1 MLNVAVGLRRF
12 VVEQGFVGA
21 DDMAAVWV
29 AQQFL
34 RTVFA
39 GQARFAGAA
48 LPFASG
54 TVGEAGKITRIP
66 SGRADEVAGAAARS
80 GDDDEAGIRCC
91 RTFAVQPAV
100 HAVQVR
106 VHELVVRGV
115 ADGVQR
121 GAEVLRKTG
130 SDEAAVCF
138 GVSNGSVVRGEISG
152 GIRTCSGKWRVAVL
166 LDVRAQDS
174 AAIAA

>member
-1 MLNVAVGLRRF
+1 
-12 VVEQGFVGA
+12 
-21 DDMAAVWV
+21 MAAVGV

-54 TVGEAGKITRIP
+54 TVGKAGKIARIP
-66 SGRADEVAGAAARS
+66 SGRADKVAGTAARS
-80 GDDDEAGIRCC
+80 GDDDEAGIRRC
-91 RTFAVQPAV
+91 RAFAVQPAI

-106 VHELVVRGV
+106 VHELVVRSV

-121 GAEVLRKTG
+121 GAEVLRKAG
-130 SDEAAVCF
+130 GDEAAVRF
-138 GVSNGSVVRGEISG
+138 GVNNGSVVRGEISG
-152 GIRTCSGKWRVAVL
+152 GIRTCGSKRRMAVL

-174 AAIAA
+174 AAVAA